1 MNCELNRKVCGIM
14 DFQYVAG
21 RNPVLE
27 VLKTGREV
35 EKIYIQKG
43 ELQGSIK
50 KIIGIAKEK
59 NIVVQQV
66 DKNKLDS
73 LAKGVAHQGVVALVS
88 SYEYSDVEDILAK
101 AREKNEPPFILIL
114 DGIEDPHNLGA
125 IIRTAE
131 CAGVHG
137 IIIPKRRSAQV
148 NETVYKSSAG
158 AVEHMLVTKVSNINT
173 TIDELKEKGLWI
185 YGADMDGDLY
195 FNISFK
201 GPVAL
206 VIGSEGKGISR
217 LTKEK
222 CDYLVKIPMIGEITS
237 LNASNAAAIL
247 MYEVVRQNHG

>member
-1 MNCELNRKVCGIM
+1 M

-27 VLKTGREV
+27 ILRTDKEV

-50 KIIGIAKEK
+50 KIIGIAKDK
-59 NIVVQQV
+59 NIVIQEV
-66 DKNKLDS
+66 DKSKLDS
-73 LAKGVAHQGVVALVS
+73 ITKGIAHQGVVALVT
-88 SYEYSDVEDILAK
+88 SYEYASIEDILELAK
-101 AREKNEPPFILIL
+101 KRNEDPFIVIL

-137 IIIPKRRSAQV
+137 IVIPKRRSAQV

-158 AVEHMLVTKVSNINT
+158 AVEHILVAKVNNINQV
-173 TIDELKEKGLWI
+173 IDELKEKGLWI
-185 YGADMDGDLY
+185 YGADMNGDLY
-195 FNISFK
+195 FNISLK
-201 GPVAL
+201 GAVAL

-222 CDYLVKIPMIGEITS
+222 CDSLVTIPMVGKISS

>member
-1 MNCELNRKVCGIM
+1 M

-27 VLKTGREV
+27 ILKTEREV
-35 EKIYIQKG
+35 EKIFILKG
-43 ELQGSIK
+43 ELKGSIK
-50 KIIGIAKEK
+50 KIIGIAKDR
-59 NIVVQQV
+59 NILIQEV
-66 DKNKLDS
+66 DKDKLDS

-88 SYEYSDVEDILAK
+88 SYEYATVDNILNKAK
-101 AREKNEPPFILIL
+101 KNDELPFIVIL

-125 IIRTAE
+125 IARTAE

-148 NETVYKSSAG
+148 NETVYKASAG
-158 AVEHMLVTKVSNINT
+158 AVEHVLIAKVNNINNV
-173 TIDELKEKGLWI
+173 IDELKEKGLWI
-185 YGADMDGDLY
+185 YGADMDGNLY
-195 FNISFK
+195 FNTSLK
-201 GPVAL
+201 GAVAL

-222 CDYLVKIPMIGEITS
+222 CDCLVKIPMAGKISS

-247 MYEVVRQNHG
+247 MYEVVRQSHG